1 MIKKENNI
9 GIIGAGNMSNALISG
24 LVKAGYKKSQIYASS
39 PEEDHLK
46 ILREKFS
53 VNVTKENEK
62 IIETAGTVILA
73 VKPYI
78 ADKVVKSLAKTIIKD
93 KPLLISIVAGL
104 TINSIE
110 NEIGVEAK
118 IIRAMPNTPAS
129 IGMGVAALSHNGQIS
144 EQDRAQAEFIF
155 SSVGIFCWL
164 EEKSFDLYTSLI
176 GSGPAYIFLMIEAFQ
191 KAAIKLNLDDTLTKQ
206 LITEMFIGSATLVK
220 LSDEEPKSLK
230 ARVTSPGGVTEAA
243 LNLLNSNDFSK
254 LFEEAIKEGENKSLK
269 LSRGKDV

>member
-53 VNVTKENEK
+53 VNVTKENEQ
-62 IIETAGTVILA
+62 IIETAETVILA
-73 VKPYI
+73 VKPNVS
-78 ADKVVKSLAKTIIKD
+78 DKVLKSLAKTIIKY

-110 NEIGVEAK
+110 NEIGMEAK
-118 IIRAMPNTPAS
+118 IIRAMPNTPVS
-129 IGMGVAALSHNGQIS
+129 IGKGVTALSQNGQIV
-144 EQDRAQAEFIF
+144 EQDRAKAEFIF

-220 LSDEEPKSLK
+220 LSDEEPKTLK